1 MENSLKA
8 TTRSKHGSGVQ
19 RLIAA
24 NYKLPRNWK
33 EFLREDR
40 NKQELF
46 RFLAQCA
53 TSVNSGQRQI
63 ISTYARGV
71 LTSLPRDDT
80 SSLAP
85 SSHEEADT
93 RMFIHA
99 ADAIQSGFTKIIVR
113 SVDTDVLVL
122 AVALVQKLQAL
133 ASESIQLW
141 VAFGTGEHLRYLAAH
156 EIANTFTNNAALALP
171 AFQTFTG
178 CNTVS
183 CFYGKNKKT
192 PLDTWKSFPEV
203 TPVFIA
209 LSRAQTEIAEEWMST
224 PQCFVVLLYE
234 RTSSSSSVNDTRK
247 QLFTRKARN
256 FDALPPTQDSLPNM
270 SSVLHT
276 RLATSGDKSSCQTHL
291 FLAHK
296 IGDGY
301 RKVASGGLLDNTVR
315 NHKVMPRASKVRL

>member
-1 MENSLKA
+1 MLKPTGKEKTFSEYASNKFIPYVTAQLQHVKRIDIVWDEYVENSLKA
-8 TTRSKHGSGVQ
+8 TTRSKRGSGVRQ
-19 RLIAA
+19 LVAA
-24 NYKLPRNWK
+24 NNKLPRNWK

-93 RMFIHA
+93 RIFIHA

-141 VAFGTGEHLRYLAAH
+141 VAFGTG
-156 EIANTFTNNAALALP
+156 
-171 AFQTFTG
+171 
-178 CNTVS
+178 
-183 CFYGKNKKT
+183 
-192 PLDTWKSFPEV
+192 
-203 TPVFIA
+203 
-209 LSRAQTEIAEEWMST
+209 
-224 PQCFVVLLYE
+224 
-234 RTSSSSSVNDTRK
+234 
-247 QLFTRKARN
+247 
-256 FDALPPTQDSLPNM
+256 
-270 SSVLHT
+270 
-276 RLATSGDKSSCQTHL
+276 
-291 FLAHK
+291 
-296 IGDGY
+296 
-301 RKVASGGLLDNTVR
+301 
-315 NHKVMPRASKVRL
+315 

>member
-8 TTRSKHGSGVQ
+8 TTRSKRGSGV

-33 EFLREDR
+33 EFLHEDQ

-63 ISTYARGV
+63 STYARGV
-71 LTSLPRDDT
+71 LMSLPRDET

-85 SSHEEADT
+85 SMKKLTQECFSIL
-93 RMFIHA
+93 RMLSNPA
-99 ADAIQSGFTKIIVR
+99 SPR
-113 SVDTDVLVL
+113 SVL
-122 AVALVQKLQAL
+122 AETLVQKLQAL

-171 AFQTFTG
+171 AFHTFAG

-183 CFYGKNKKT
+183 CFYGQNKKT
-192 PLDTWKSFPEV
+192 PLDAWKSFPEV

-209 LSRAQTEIAEEWMST
+209 LSRAQTEIAEGWVST
-224 PQCFVVLLYE
+224 PECFAVLLYE
-234 RTSSSSSVNDTRK
+234 RTSRSSSVNDTRK

-256 FDALPPTQDSLPNM
+256 FDAIPPTQDSLPNM

-276 RLATSGDKSSCQTHL
+276 RLATSGDKPSCQTHL